1 MDGQSKHFISML
13 DICIY
18 MRRTYTIHIFE
29 IILYSSDY
37 KENISLHRIVEVVLL
52 IFFFSKYNL
61 EVKANKDFEHFSILI
76 LNLHQFFCLKKLCIK
91 IKEKN
96 FQYECKITINFF
108 FRSE

>member
-18 MRRTYTIHIFE
+18 IYMRCTYTIHIFE

-52 IFFFSKYNL
+52 FFFSKYNL

-76 LNLHQFFCLKKLCIK
+76 LNLHH
-91 IKEKN
+91 
-96 FQYECKITINFF
+96 FF
-108 FRSE
+108 FV